1 MRKTKTS
8 KKVML
13 INAQHPEEC
22 RVVVLDNN
30 VIQDYIVEHSS
41 REQIKGNVY
50 LGVINRVE
58 PSIEAAFVDFGGK
71 KYGFLPFKDVLKESY
86 IHTGE
91 KKAKLRIQDVLIRGQ
106 RILVQVAKESRD
118 AKGPSL
124 TNAMSLAGRFL
135 VLMQGQG
142 SAVSR
147 KIEDESE
154 RKKLKDIVSDFDL
167 PENLGLIIR
176 TAGLGQT
183 KVELQKDI
191 QMLLK
196 IWKKI
201 EDGQK
206 DESAGGAPFLIYQEP
221 DLVVRTVRDHFNSDT
236 SQIIVDNP
244 DEYKALK
251 DFVKM
256 VMPRNRNLVKLY
268 KETKP
273 LFSEYHVEEQI
284 ESIYQRTVLLPSGG
298 SIVIDI
304 GEAMVSIDVNS
315 GKTKG
320 GLDLEETALTTN
332 LEAAKEVARQLRLRD
347 LGGLIVI
354 DFIDMFQKKNKAA
367 VEKQM
372 KQWCKTDKARINLAR
387 ISKFGLLEMS
397 RQRISPP
404 VKEGVFAPCGT
415 CAGSGLVRSVDSII
429 LNVLRKIHE
438 LIASVR
444 VKVLTLEIS
453 PEISSYILNNK
464 LAVLAE
470 IKSKHMVDFRF
481 QIKAGLAYDDFKY
494 TVSEVWDTETV
505 QSEKTEDKP
514 AESSD
519 AIEKP
524 RPAGRSR
531 TARSGRGRT
540 SRSPRNRSDAFI
552 QTSDISKPAS
562 DVIKPPNKN
571 ENPSVEK
578 ETTRLATENETTK
591 PAVKVEGRP
600 EVVEN
605 KGVVACVEGV
615 EGAEAS
621 PKRRPA
627 RRPAARRGPQRGRR
641 RRPGQ
646 SARRVEGAP
655 VDGNTSERKND
666 GNTKP
671 VDFSTGDISG
681 NIKSPMPPLPR
692 PFVRENQDMGG
703 ESPSTPTPTPTPTPK
718 ESTPPSSGGGA
729 D

>member
-304 GEAMVSIDVNS
+304 GEAMASIDVNS

-320 GLDLEETALTTN
+320 GLDLEETAVTTN
-332 LEAAKEVARQLRLRD
+332 LEAAREVARQLRLRD

-354 DFIDMFQKKNKAA
+354 DFIDMYQKRNKAA
-367 VEKQM
+367 VEKEV
-372 KQWCKTDKARINLAR
+372 KQSCKTDKARINIAR

-404 VKEGVFAPCGT
+404 VKEGVFEKCEHCT
-415 CAGSGLVRSVDSII
+415 GSGLVRSMGSVI

-438 LIASVR
+438 TIAKGK
-444 VKVLTLEIS
+444 VKVLSLEVA
-453 PEISSYILNNK
+453 PEVSNYLLNNK
-464 LAVLAE
+464 FDILADL
-470 IKSKHMVDFRF
+470 KTKHSVDFRF
-481 QIKAGLAYDDFKY
+481 QITPGLSYEDFKFK
-494 TVSEVWDTETV
+494 VSEVWE
-505 QSEKTEDKP
+505 SESPPEEEKSP
-514 AESSD
+514 
-519 AIEKP
+519 EKP
-524 RPAGRSR
+524 SSR
-531 TARSGRGRT
+531 
-540 SRSPRNRSDAFI
+540 
-552 QTSDISKPAS
+552 
-562 DVIKPPNKN
+562 
-571 ENPSVEK
+571 
-578 ETTRLATENETTK
+578 ET
-591 PAVKVEGRP
+591 PAVKVEA
-600 EVVEN
+600 VKVEEEDTKEPGN
-605 KGVVACVEGV
+605 AK
-615 EGAEAS
+615 AS
-621 PKRRPA
+621 TKRRYTRRKPTA
-627 RRPAARRGPQRGRR
+627 RKGPPRGRR
-641 RRPGQ
+641 RRPYASKQ
-646 SARRVEGAP
+646 KEGAP
-655 VDGNTSERKND
+655 TENSTPAGKSEANPGNTELAK
-666 GNTKP
+666 GNN
-671 VDFSTGDISG
+671 SADIS
-681 NIKSPMPPLPR
+681 SPMPPMPR
-692 PFVRENQDMGG
+692 PFIRESQEAPVSNGPATDGTG
-703 ESPSTPTPTPTPTPK
+703 
-718 ESTPPSSGGGA
+718 

>member
-1 MRKTKTS
+1 MRKTKS
-8 KKVML
+8 AKKVML
-13 INAQHPEEC
+13 INSQHPEEC
-22 RVVVLDNN
+22 RAVVLDNN
-30 VIQDYIVEHSS
+30 IIEDYIVEHSS
-41 REQIKGNVY
+41 KEQIKGNIY

-86 IHTGE
+86 VHTGE
-91 KKAKLRIQDVLIRGQ
+91 KKAKVRIQDVLIRGQ
-106 RILVQVAKESRD
+106 RIAVQVAKESRD

-124 TNAMSLAGRFL
+124 TNGMSLAGRFL

-154 RKKLKDIVSDFDL
+154 RKKLKDIVAGLEL
-167 PENLGLIIR
+167 PEHLGVIIR
-176 TAGLGQT
+176 TAGVGQT
-183 KVELQKDI
+183 KVELQKDL

-196 IWKKI
+196 IWDKV
-201 EDGQK
+201 EGAQK
-206 DESAGGAPFLIYQEP
+206 NDSIPGPYLIYQEP
-221 DLVVRTVRDHFNSDT
+221 ELVVRTVRDHFSSDT
-236 SQIIVDNP
+236 SEIIVDST
-244 DEYKALK
+244 EAYKSLK
-251 DFVKM
+251 DFIKL

-273 LFSEYHVEEQI
+273 LFSEYNVEEQI
-284 ESIYQRTVLLPSGG
+284 ESIYQRTVYLPSGG

-304 GEAMVSIDVNS
+304 GEAMASIDVNS

-320 GLDLEETALTTN
+320 GLDLEETAVTTN

-453 PEISSYILNNK
+453 PEISNYILNNK
-464 LAVLAE
+464 VAILAE
-470 IKSKHMVDFRF
+470 IKSKHMVEFRF
-481 QIKAGLAYDDFKY
+481 QIKAGLAYDNFKY

-519 AIEKP
+519 ATEKP

-540 SRSPRNRSDAFI
+540 SRSPRNRSDATKSI
-552 QTSDISKPAS
+552 
-562 DVIKPPNKN
+562 N
-571 ENPSVEK
+571 ENEVASPIAEN
-578 ETTRLATENETTK
+578 ETTRPATENEITK
-591 PAVKVEGRP
+591 PAVKVEGGS
-600 EVVEN
+600 EEIGN
-605 KGVVACVEGV
+605 KGV
-615 EGAEAS
+615 EGAEGTEQS
-621 PKRRPA
+621 TKRRPA

-646 SARRVEGAP
+646 SARKVEGAP
-655 VDGNTSERKND
+655 VDGNTSEPKND
-666 GNTKP
+666 GNSRP
-671 VDFSTGDISG
+671 ADFSTGDISG

-703 ESPSTPTPTPTPTPK
+703 ESPSTPTPK
-718 ESTPPSSGGGA
+718 EPTPPSSDGA
-729 D
+729 AD

>member
-30 VIQDYIVEHSS
+30 VIQDYIVEYSS
-41 REQIKGNVY
+41 REQIKGNIY

-71 KYGFLPFKDVLKESY
+71 KYGFLPFKDVLRESY

-91 KKAKLRIQDVLIRGQ
+91 KKAKIRIQDVLIRGQ

-183 KVELQKDI
+183 KVELHKDM

-201 EDGQK
+201 EDGWK
-206 DESAGGAPFLIYQEP
+206 NESATAPFLIYQEP
-221 DLVVRTVRDHFNSDT
+221 DLVVRTVRDHFSSDT
-236 SQIIVDNP
+236 SQIIVDSS
-244 DEYKALK
+244 DAYKALK

-284 ESIYQRTVLLPSGG
+284 ESIYQRKVLLPSGG

-320 GLDLEETALTTN
+320 GLDLEETAVTTN

-354 DFIDMFQKKNKAA
+354 DFIDMFQKRNKVA
-367 VEKQM
+367 VEKEV
-372 KQWCKTDKARINLAR
+372 KQSCKTDKARINLAR

-404 VKEGVFAPCGT
+404 VKEGVFEQCGR
-415 CAGSGLVRSVDSII
+415 CAGSGLVRSMDSVI

-438 LIASVR
+438 TIAKEK
-444 VKVLTLEIS
+444 VKVLSLEVS
-453 PEISSYILNNK
+453 PEVSNYFLSNK
-464 LAVLAE
+464 LNVLADLK
-470 IKSKHMVDFRF
+470 IKHSVDFQF
-481 QIKAGLAYDDFKY
+481 QITQGLSYDDFKY
-494 TVSEVWDTETV
+494 KVSEVWESESV
-505 QSEKTEDKP
+505 QEAKSP
-514 AESSD
+514 
-519 AIEKP
+519 EKP
-524 RPAGRSR
+524 ITSFKSR
-531 TARSGRGRT
+531 ET
-540 SRSPRNRSDAFI
+540 
-552 QTSDISKPAS
+552 
-562 DVIKPPNKN
+562 
-571 ENPSVEK
+571 EK
-578 ETTRLATENETTK
+578 SAI
-591 PAVKVEGRP
+591 KVEGGKEDTEKKEP
-600 EVVEN
+600 GN
-605 KGVVACVEGV
+605 AKPN
-615 EGAEAS
+615 
-621 PKRRPA
+621 PKRKYTR
-627 RRPAARRGPQRGRR
+627 RRPVTRRGAQRGRHR
-641 RRPGQ
+641 HPSYVSKQ
-646 SARRVEGAP
+646 KEGTPAENATP
-655 VDGNTSERKND
+655 DIKNEANLGDNELSKGNNSE
-666 GNTKP
+666 
-671 VDFSTGDISG
+671 DI
-681 NIKSPMPPLPR
+681 NSPMPPMPM
-692 PFVRENQDMGG
+692 PFVRESQNLSEEPPVSN
-703 ESPSTPTPTPTPTPK
+703 ESASPTDGT
-718 ESTPPSSGGGA
+718 G

>member
-1 MRKTKTS
+1 MRKTKS
-8 KKVML
+8 AKKVML
-13 INAQHPEEC
+13 INSQHPEEC
-22 RVVVLDNN
+22 RAVVLDNN
-30 VIQDYIVEHSS
+30 IIEDYIVEHSS
-41 REQIKGNVY
+41 KEQIKGNIY

-86 IHTGE
+86 VHTGE
-91 KKAKLRIQDVLIRGQ
+91 KKAKVRIQDVLIRGQ
-106 RILVQVAKESRD
+106 RIAVQVAKESRD

-124 TNAMSLAGRFL
+124 TNGMSLAGRFL

-154 RKKLKDIVSDFDL
+154 RKKLKDIVAGLEL
-167 PENLGLIIR
+167 PEHLGVIIR
-176 TAGLGQT
+176 TAGVGQT
-183 KVELQKDI
+183 KVELQKDL

-196 IWKKI
+196 IWDKV
-201 EDGQK
+201 EGAQK
-206 DESAGGAPFLIYQEP
+206 NDSIPGPYLIYQEP
-221 DLVVRTVRDHFNSDT
+221 ELVVRTVRDHFSSDT
-236 SQIIVDNP
+236 SEIIVDST
-244 DEYKALK
+244 EAYKSLK
-251 DFVKM
+251 DFIKL

-273 LFSEYHVEEQI
+273 LFSEYNVEEQI
-284 ESIYQRTVLLPSGG
+284 ESIYQRTVYLPSGG

-304 GEAMVSIDVNS
+304 GEAMASIDVNS

-320 GLDLEETALTTN
+320 GLDLEETAVTTN

-453 PEISSYILNNK
+453 PEISNYILNNK
-464 LAVLAE
+464 VAILAE
-470 IKSKHMVDFRF
+470 IKSKHMVEFRF
-481 QIKAGLAYDDFKY
+481 QIKAGLAYDNFKY

-519 AIEKP
+519 ATEKP

-540 SRSPRNRSDAFI
+540 SRSPRNRSDATKSI
-552 QTSDISKPAS
+552 
-562 DVIKPPNKN
+562 N
-571 ENPSVEK
+571 ENEVASPIAEN
-578 ETTRLATENETTK
+578 ETTRPATKNEITK
-591 PAVKVEGRP
+591 PAVKVEGGL
-600 EVVEN
+600 EEIEN
-605 KGVVACVEGV
+605 KGV
-615 EGAEAS
+615 EGAEGTEPS
-621 PKRRPA
+621 TKRRPA

-646 SARRVEGAP
+646 SARKVEGAP
-655 VDGNTSERKND
+655 VDGNTSEPKND
-666 GNTKP
+666 GNSRP
-671 VDFSTGDISG
+671 ADFSTGDISG

-703 ESPSTPTPTPTPTPK
+703 ESPSTPTPK
-718 ESTPPSSGGGA
+718 EPTPPSSDGA
-729 D
+729 AD